1 MLSADAIDE
10 VDVCRFDRDRFNALI
25 NRKPK
30 LLRRLLDLTTHQL
43 SIAQERMVLL
53 GRQTAEQRV
62 VSFLISMRERWSRIQ
77 QPSVTVPLP
86 MGRQD
91 IADFLGL
98 TIETVSRTL
107 TALARDGLILIVP
120 DGVRLLKPEALEEAA
135 AA

>member
-1 MLSADAIDE
+1 M
-10 VDVCRFDRDRFNALI
+10 CRFDRGAFNALLD
-25 NRKPK
+25 RKPN

-43 SIAQERMVLL
+43 SIAQERIVLL
-53 GRQTAEQRV
+53 GRQNAEQRV
-62 VSFLISMRERWSRIQ
+62 ISFLINMRDRWTRIHGS
-77 QPSVTVPLP
+77 SVTVPLP

-107 TALARDGLILIVP
+107 TGLARDGLILIVP
-120 DGVRLLKPEALEEAA
+120 DGVRLLKPQALEEAA